1 MSLLLVPLLNA
12 GCGGGSSLGIYDA
25 DLSDGFNPV
34 LQGNEI
40 TSGQPRISGTPGTV
54 AGAAGETN
62 GI

>member
-1 MSLLLVPLLNA
+1 M
-12 GCGGGSSLGIYDA
+12 GIYDA